1 MGGAISLIGKVA
13 REKWRALALWGLAV
27 ALLYQVVLMAALILR
42 FGKLPNYIV
51 WYDWPGNVARIVR
64 KTPSYIDMPPIIA
77 QEWLVEIGF
86 MNRDFG
92 NGISEWALNVVPAN
106 LVALFVMGALLGL
119 AVLLSREGACAAPG
133 TRRLSGGVNSLG
145 AGLVLMTNAT
155 MSWVVCCATPTWV
168 VGLAM
173 LGLGVS
179 TSLALESL
187 GTWLAL
193 AGFGMLI
200 VWILVLARMRAQ
212 AASAAQGSAPGLS
225 PAAKPVRT

>member
-1 MGGAISLIGKVA
+1 MMTDAFALIGKVA
-13 REKWRALALWGLAV
+13 REKWRSLVIWGLAT
-27 ALLYQVVLMAALILR
+27 ALVYQIVLMAALILR
-42 FGKLPNYIV
+42 FGDLPNYVV
-51 WYDWPGNVARIVR
+51 WYNWPGNVARIIQM
-64 KTPSYIDMPPIIA
+64 TPSYVDMPPIIA

-106 LVALFVMGALLGL
+106 LVALFLMGALLGL
-119 AVLLSREGACAAPG
+119 AVLISREGACAAPG
-133 TRRLSGGVNSLG
+133 TRRMSGGVNTLG

-187 GTWLAL
+187 GTWLSL
-193 AGFGMLI
+193 AGFGLLCAWVLI
-200 VWILVLARMRAQ
+200 LARIRVG
-212 AASAAQGSAPGLS
+212 AAAA
-225 PAAKPVRT
+225 PVRT